1 MFVNLETTVLQEL
14 LTAGAG
20 RKWNLV
26 AIAFMRSHDREVA
39 LAKLAQTIHRYV
51 LDQAANTD
59 QVTADFYQHA
69 LTRADCLSIAQA
81 LIQAAESAERPRAAT
96 GDEARAAA

>member
-1 MFVNLETTVLQEL
+1 MYVNIETTVLEEL

-20 RKWNLV
+20 RKWNLA

-39 LAKLAQTIHRYV
+39 IAKLAQTINRYV
-51 LDQAANTD
+51 RDQTTNTD
-59 QVTADFYQHA
+59 QVAADFYQHA